1 MRRMRNSL
9 RALVHGSVAIAASV
23 SLLLG
28 VQARADVHA
37 RDALAQLAAQDIV
50 WKSPGLN
57 GAGSMPLGNGEF
69 AANLW
74 VEANGDIVAVLAHT
88 DAFSEAERLLKLGR
102 VRISCNPAL
111 ATTPF
116 VQRMSFADGAIYIDA
131 GEGASAAHV
140 RLFIESAND
149 VLHATVESTMP
160 RKIVAR
166 LENWRTQTH
175 RLQGAELQ
183 SSWVM
188 RDAPKSV
195 VVEESADIVR
205 TIEEAPDAVAWY
217 HRNEHSIVSAT
228 LAHQGLGDFAIAFS
242 DPLSMRMFGGQLEGT
257 GRGEI
262 AQAEVGAIGVRFER
276 TAEREISSPGAV
288 VHASIRVAAKCSQ
301 FDDVPEWLRQLDH
314 TAMIADDD
322 ERAARETA
330 AWWSDRFSRSWIFV
344 DTDVD
349 TDVDTGVDTR
359 VDRVVSPT
367 GSSVIDHEQPLR
379 QRANLSQNLAA
390 QRAVALAASGGEFP
404 VEFNGSIFTT
414 APKVAGDGAT
424 NEDFNGAFNEDFRN
438 DVGGYRWQRVRLS
451 YQGML
456 ARGDG
461 DRMCA
466 LFNFYA
472 NAVLGCTV
480 RAKEYHAVD
489 GAYFPESM
497 TTFATYGN
505 GDYGWNREGIARNVV
520 QRSSGQSTWSQGPEL
535 VAMMLDHFDHT
546 GDQKMLTRKTLPT
559 ARAVLAYFDTRF
571 PRDSA
576 GKLVIESPSS
586 IDPNQ
591 SGVVNDLPTV
601 AGLREITARLCAL
614 GREFGS
620 ANERAL
626 WERIGAACP
635 PLARTADGSKF
646 ASAEKCVSQPSNG
659 ENPELYAV
667 WPFRLDDTLRAVGRQ
682 TFAQR
687 SARTTSGCALDGM
700 QAARL
705 GLAAEAAANVLAKL
719 DNSNANLRSLPDQC
733 HDANLLT
740 TVQEMLLQAD
750 GARIRVLPAW
760 PKSWNA
766 RFRLHAPSLTVVT
779 GEVKDG
785 KLVWLEV
792 DPPSRRADVVL
803 GEGW

>member
-9 RALVHGSVAIAASV
+9 RALVHGSVAIAASM

-149 VLHATVESTMP
+149 VLHATVESAIP
-160 RKIVAR
+160 RKIVVR

-188 RDAPKSV
+188 RDAPESV

-314 TAMIADDD
+314 AAMIADDD
-322 ERAARETA
+322 DRAARETA

-344 DTDVD
+344 DTGVD
-349 TDVDTGVDTR
+349 TDVDPGVDTGVDTR
-359 VDRVVSPT
+359 VSPMV
-367 GSSVIDHEQPLR
+367 SSVIDNEHPLR
-379 QRANLSQNLAA
+379 QRANLSQVCAA

-424 NEDFNGAFNEDFRN
+424 NEAFNEDFRN

-461 DRMCA
+461 DRMRA

-472 NAVLGCTV
+472 NAVRGCTV

-586 IDPNQ
+586 IESNQ

-687 SARTTSGCALDGM
+687 SARTTSGCTLDGM

-719 DNSNANLRSLPDQC
+719 DNSNANLRSLSDQC